1 MPRRVIPKLRPV
13 GLEPEP
19 RAGQEDED
27 IAVLVAAVR
36 SELETSE
43 RSRDARLVERMN
55 ELMNAKPRSGS
66 SPSPQQHRID
76 PAAAARY
83 QKLRLALRMA
93 RQLITMIEGDPEIAG
108 RISVKIKG
116 KRNPGRPRGAPE
128 SAIELA
134 HEVSEILCG
143 WFVPRQRKKW
153 PTAAEIAAL
162 IWIDDQRDDFIDGV
176 TDFRETPLSFKT
188 LDRLPTLIA
197 KQIRRGPG
205 KRRSVK
211 R

>member
-1 MPRRVIPKLRPV
+1 MPRKVIPKQRPP

-19 RAGQEDED
+19 RAGQEAED
-27 IAVLVAAVR
+27 IAILVAAVR
-36 SELETSE
+36 SELEARE
-43 RSRDARLVERMN
+43 RARDARLVE
-55 ELMNAKPRSGS
+55 LMKNPPPRSSS
-66 SPSPQQHRID
+66 SPSPRQHRID

-93 RQLITMIEGDPEIAG
+93 RQLITMIEGDPEIAK

-116 KRNPGRPRGAPE
+116 QPGRPPGVSE
-128 SAIELA
+128 SAIKLA
-134 HEVSEILCG
+134 HEVSEILCN

-162 IWIDDQRDDFIDGV
+162 LWIDERSDDDFIDGV
-176 TDFRETPLSFKT
+176 TDFRETLKT
-188 LDRLPTLIA
+188 LDQLPTLIA
-197 KQIRRGPG
+197 KRVRGGPD